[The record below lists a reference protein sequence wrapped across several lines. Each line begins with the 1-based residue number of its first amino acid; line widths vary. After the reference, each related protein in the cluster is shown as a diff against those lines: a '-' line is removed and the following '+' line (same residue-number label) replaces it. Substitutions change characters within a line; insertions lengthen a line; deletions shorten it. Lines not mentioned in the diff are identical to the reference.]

1 MEIRVNFLYKER
13 MIPILCKS
21 DEKMTTVLGKLIS
34 KLNPEASI
42 NDYEY
47 YYNKE
52 EIGLESTL
60 SKNIKIKDSSTKEV
74 TISVKRRIRF
84 CKCPGC
90 KCNDCIINLS
100 NYLCAFYGCK
110 YCKEKAH
117 ELIIIYDNYKANQT
131 INYSEIRCQEPACE
145 KNLENDEYDFYKCLD
160 CSKSTKISKYY
171 CTQCIL
177 KHKKNHTLI
186 KYDEKHY
193 YCDNHFE
200 QFEKS
205 CLTCKKDLCK
215 LCEEEHSGHEIA
227 NYTEMTTDIEGLKDS
242 LDKIKDRIESLDEA
256 IKNITYQLNGTKRI
270 YERYYDISLDILK
283 KYQLFNKKLKNYRI
297 LRTVRN
303 LKLSNKQIIADL
315 DKIITN
321 GDLKDQS
328 STILEIYQNKLK
340 HYEGTGTLSINNVEK
355 ESNDDWYKEIQK
367 NKKEKL
373 KVKQKG
379 KPTKNNP

>member
-1 MEIRVNFLYKER
+1 
-13 MIPILCKS
+13 
-21 DEKMTTVLGKLIS
+21 
-34 KLNPEASI
+34 
-42 NDYEY
+42 
-47 YYNKE
+47 
-52 EIGLESTL
+52 
-60 SKNIKIKDSSTKEV
+60 
-74 TISVKRRIRF
+74 
-84 CKCPGC
+84 
-90 KCNDCIINLS
+90 
-100 NYLCAFYGCK
+100 
-110 YCKEKAH
+110 
-117 ELIIIYDNYKANQT
+117 
-131 INYSEIRCQEPACE
+131 
-145 KNLENDEYDFYKCLD
+145 
-160 CSKSTKISKYY
+160 
-171 CTQCIL
+171 
-177 KHKKNHTLI
+177 
-186 KYDEKHY
+186 
-193 YCDNHFE
+193 
-200 QFEKS
+200 
-205 CLTCKKDLCK
+205 
-215 LCEEEHSGHEIA
+215 
-227 NYTEMTTDIEGLKDS
+227 MTTDIEGLKDS

-303 LKLSNKQIIADL
+303 LKLSNKKILADL

-355 ESNDDWYKEIQK
+355 ESNDDWYIEIQK